1 MLKQSRGTW
10 PQLALCISQYNSHLL
25 TPFCVYFDPH
35 ILHFNLQIMTFPC
48 KCLSNLDVMPNIL
61 NYKKKR
67 EKKQLLILP
76 CIYLSQLFCFLY
88 QLDTIYIYILLY
100 LCIAIVIILI
110 QEDLYII
117 LRKTFPLYYQCSC
130 FFVSFMFLLSFE
142 YMSTTYVNN
151 VECHDIA
158 EIQC

>member
-35 ILHFNLQIMTFPC
+35 ILHFNLQIMPFPC

-88 QLDTIYIYILLY
+88 QLDTIYIYIIISMYCYSNYIDTRRLIYNLKKDFPSVLSVQLF
-100 LCIAIVIILI
+100 LCVI
-110 QEDLYII
+110 Y
-117 LRKTFPLYYQCSC
+117 
-130 FFVSFMFLLSFE
+130 VSFEL
-142 YMSTTYVNN
+142 
-151 VECHDIA
+151 
-158 EIQC
+158 